1 MERGR
6 RQREHDKRSEDSNK
20 ETYTDTYKDT
30 YKDTLKESHQ
40 QHPPTHAP
48 AYTHAHP
55 AQQSPG
61 DTYKDTYQDTYK
73 NIPLTS
79 LPTVETAKL
88 IAAAEEDYMLYSKV
102 QILKSNLY
110 SDLFSK
116 YTRSLTFENPPPPPP

>member
-6 RQREHDKRSEDSNK
+6 RQREHDKRSEDSHK
-20 ETYTDTYKDT
+20 ETYT
-30 YKDTLKESHQ
+30 HQ

-61 DTYKDTYQDTYK
+61 DTYKDTHKDPYK

-79 LPTVETAKL
+79 LPTVETSKL

-102 QILKSNLY
+102 HILKSTLY
-110 SDLFSK
+110 NDLYSK
-116 YTRSLTFENPPPPPP
+116 YTRLLTFENPPPPST